1 MFDNSIGGFSGILHS
16 LWNWGAEAANP
27 WRGRVFRPRPPSLN
41 IHTRDRVADP
51 LPFPASKRQPEP
63 QLYFTLRI
71 GRRKAQRL
79 AGREGGSTVNI
90 EGPALG

>member
-1 MFDNSIGGFSGILHS
+1 MTWAGF
-16 LWNWGAEAANP
+16 P
-27 WRGRVFRPRPPSLN
+27 PTPPSLN

-51 LPFPASKRQPEP
+51 LPFPASKRQTEP